1 MKLFKLEKTNCAPCR
16 NADIALMEHF
26 GVELDKE
33 DKINLNQNPDIAI
46 KLGIM
51 KAPTFLLLKEDKS
64 LAELKK
70 MTKEEIEAITV
81 EMYNGAGLSKFKEL
95 LEQAGKLS

>member
-16 NADIALMEHF
+16 NADVSLKENF
-26 GVELDKE
+26 GVELAKE
-33 DKINLNQNPDIAI
+33 DKINMNMNPDIAM

-51 KAPTFLLLKEDKS
+51 QAPTFLLLKEDKT

-70 MTKEEIEAITV
+70 MSKEEIEAITV
-81 EMYNGAGLSKFKEL
+81 TMYSGAGLMKLKEL
-95 LEQAGKLS
+95 LELSGKL